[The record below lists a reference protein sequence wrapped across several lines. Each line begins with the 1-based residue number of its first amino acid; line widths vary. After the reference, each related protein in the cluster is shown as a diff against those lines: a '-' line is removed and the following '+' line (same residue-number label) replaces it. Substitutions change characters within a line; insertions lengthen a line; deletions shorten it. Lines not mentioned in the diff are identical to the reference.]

1 MILRNNAFYFKI
13 IKAPSLLQNYRSKG
27 NEIHNLGRDSF
38 SSQRVC
44 LFTPRNPKEPQYPH
58 MIVSF
63 LATPRIPLGTP
74 MIFERTLRNPYYRNL
89 KPVIPKES
97 QWN

>member
-44 LFTPRNPKEPQYPH
+44 LFTPKKPQGTPISPHDSVFPRYPKDPLRNPNDIRKNPKEP
-58 MIVSF
+58 
-63 LATPRIPLGTP
+63 LL
-74 MIFERTLRNPYYRNL
+74 
-89 KPVIPKES
+89 
-97 QWN
+97 